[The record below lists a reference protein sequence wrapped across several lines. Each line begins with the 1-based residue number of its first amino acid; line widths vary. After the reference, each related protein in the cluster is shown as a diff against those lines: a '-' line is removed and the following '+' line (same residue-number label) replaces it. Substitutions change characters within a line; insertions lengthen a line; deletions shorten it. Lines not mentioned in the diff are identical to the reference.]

1 MFTPDSDVLVKQLD
15 EPQGKGRFWEV
26 EHQLVYDGRHEHFT
40 VAPPFTTDFAS
51 VPRFFVWFIPRYG
64 RYTRAAIL
72 HDSLWERARA
82 GNMAW
87 RDADGLFRRAMH
99 ELNVPFLRRWIMWA
113 GVRWGSL
120 WHARQGGAK
129 GWVKDAPLVLLLTL
143 LAAPV
148 VLPPAVLILGAL
160 VVFFVYES
168 IVWLA
173 LLIGRAIKRAFGK
186 ELDPKLNRPS
196 LSLKL

>member
-1 MFTPDSDVLVKQLD
+1 VIVKQLD
-15 EPQGKGRFWEV
+15 DPQWKAKFWEV
-26 EHQLVYDGRHEHFT
+26 EHDLVYKGRHETFT
-40 VAPPFTTDFAS
+40 VSYPFKTDFAS

-72 HDSLWERARA
+72 HDSLWARART

-120 WHARQGGAK
+120 WNVRQGGAK
-129 GWVKDAPLVLLLTL
+129 EWWKDAPLVVLLTL
-143 LAAPV
+143 LAAPI
-148 VLPPAVLILGAL
+148 VLPPAAVILIAL
-160 VVFFVYES
+160 VVFFVYEV
-168 IVWLA
+168 IVWLV
-173 LLIGRAIKRAFGK
+173 LVIGRAIKRLFGRR
-186 ELDPKLNRPS
+186 LDPKLNRPT

>member
-1 MFTPDSDVLVKQLD
+1 MFTPESDVIVKQLD
-15 EPQGKGRFWEV
+15 EPQYHEKFWQV
-26 EHQLVYDGRHEHFT
+26 EHALVYDGRRERFT
-40 VAPPFTTDFAS
+40 VAPRFKTDFAS

-72 HDSLWERARA
+72 HDSLWDRARA
-82 GNMAW
+82 GTMEW
-87 RDADGLFRRAMH
+87 RDADGIFRRAMH

-120 WHARQGGAK
+120 SHARQGGAK
-129 GWVKDAPLVLLLTL
+129 GWWKDAPLVLLLTL
-143 LAAPV
+143 LAAPI
-148 VLPPAVLILGAL
+148 VLPPAAVILVAL
-160 VVFFVYES
+160 VVFFIYES

-173 LLIGRAIKRAFGK
+173 LVIGRAIKRVFGK
-186 ELDPKLNRPS
+186 ELDPKLNRPG